1 MLSVQTLF
9 DFRITVGVL
18 THNLG
23 AQLER
28 VLNHRLPLDFYSR
41 SPRNGIY
48 FCIRMLFDLNFDFTL
63 IHTTFWKTIKKLD
76 KFPGFKTHKNRPSA
90 NFNFRK

>member
-9 DFRITVGVL
+9 DFRITVGIL
-18 THNLG
+18 TQNLG

-41 SPRNGIY
+41 SPRNFTVLFTILEKKGENLYREFSYVRITPCQNCDNDY
-48 FCIRMLFDLNFDFTL
+48 FGKEEL
-63 IHTTFWKTIKKLD
+63 
-76 KFPGFKTHKNRPSA
+76 
-90 NFNFRK
+90 